1 MPGGVGLMSMV
12 DVDCHPCPSDGT
24 DLLARPGCRPAG
36 SNPRWAVRVNIIR
49 DTGIILKVKRKG
61 RSMVKWLRKEA

>member
-24 DLLARPGCRPAG
+24 DQLARHGDGEQPEEG
-36 SNPRWAVRVNIIR
+36 SACKYNI
-49 DTGIILKVKRKG
+49 
-61 RSMVKWLRKEA
+61 